1 MTSPPDPNNP
11 ARNPRSPKS
20 NETKPSEAETAE
32 SDAAIDFDQQL
43 REVEQSLLLLKVRYA
58 QVQADQ
64 TRQQDLQQRKEQ
76 VERQLQASRSNSHQ
90 TELKA
95 ELKQIRQQLEDLE
108 VSLESKLFSWSG
120 LKEVFWQAVRF
131 GGIGIVVGWILRSIA
146 GG

>member
-1 MTSPPDPNNP
+1 MTSPPPDRPNLDQP
-11 ARNPRSPKS
+11 VS
-20 NETKPSEAETAE
+20 NRETE
-32 SDAAIDFDQQL
+32 DDNAIDFEQFEQQL
-43 REVEQSLLLLKVRYA
+43 RETEQTLLLLKVRYA

-64 TRQQDLQQRKEQ
+64 TRQQELFHQKER
-76 VERQLQASRSNSHQ
+76 VERQLQHSRSNSQ
-90 TELKA
+90 QAAFKA
-95 ELKQIRQQLEDLE
+95 ELKQIRQQLEELE

>member
-1 MTSPPDPNNP
+1 MTSPPPDRPNLDQP
-11 ARNPRSPKS
+11 VS
-20 NETKPSEAETAE
+20 NRETE
-32 SDAAIDFDQQL
+32 DDNAIDFEQFEQQL
-43 REVEQSLLLLKVRYA
+43 RETEQTLLLLKVRYA

-64 TRQQDLQQRKEQ
+64 TRQQELVHQKEQ
-76 VERQLQASRSNSHQ
+76 VERQLQHSRSNSQ
-90 TELKA
+90 QAAFKA
-95 ELKQIRQQLEDLE
+95 ELKQIRQQLEELE

>member
-1 MTSPPDPNNP
+1 MPSPPPDRPNLDQT
-11 ARNPRSPKS
+11 AS
-20 NETKPSEAETAE
+20 NRKVGE
-32 SDAAIDFDQQL
+32 DDAIDFEQQL
-43 REVEQSLLLLKVRYA
+43 REAEQALLLLKVRYS

-64 TRQQDLQQRKEQ
+64 TRQQELFHLKEQ
-76 VERQLQASRSNSHQ
+76 VERQLQHSRSNSQ
-90 TELKA
+90 QAALKA

-120 LKEVFWQAVRF
+120 VKEVFWQAVRF